1 MNVLPKIDMPAKAE
15 QQTASEPEP
24 EVAESVL
31 PESGDGNME
40 LIDELHQEKQV
51 DFEDI
56 LTVTERDVPEED
68 DVFGDPPAPKVTPLD
83 VSEAAELAEEPEEF
97 PVKKGKRKY
106 TRKAPMSEKQKEHLA
121 RIRKIAVEKRKA
133 EKERK
138 IKEKEDAVIEKA
150 EKKILEE
157 DAVIEKAEKKI
168 LAKQRKEEEKQHQ
181 AEQHNNKKAQE
192 IINNESKPQNGFT
205 KADLDSAVL
214 SAISQYDTLRK
225 QEKKEKRAHE
235 AKVREEE
242 KMRATLARAIQP
254 QSKSNPT
261 STGK

>member
-1 MNVLPKIDMPAKAE
+1 MNVLPKIDMPSK
-15 QQTASEPEP
+15 EPEP
-24 EVAESVL
+24 EPASEAAVAESVL
-31 PESGDGNME
+31 PESGDGNMD
-40 LIDELHQEKQV
+40 LIDELHEEKQV
-51 DFEDI
+51 DFDDI
-56 LTVTERDVPEED
+56 VTVTERDVPEED

-83 VSEAAELAEEPEEF
+83 SSHETQGMSSDETQEEF

-150 EKKILEE
+150 EKKILE
-157 DAVIEKAEKKI
+157 
-168 LAKQRKEEEKQHQ
+168 KQRKEEEKQHV
-181 AEQHNNKKAQE
+181 AEHQQKKKAQE

-225 QEKKEKRAHE
+225 QEKKEKRAQE
-235 AKVREEE
+235 AKAREEE

-254 QSKSNPT
+254 QKVNPSDPYRQFFT
-261 STGK
+261 